1 MFSAFSFANSGISR
15 IFAQKCNDMTQILV
29 TIDESTTAKSIRQ
42 AIGMLKGVVSTSL
55 YNAEKSASKK
65 KAQETY
71 VKDSLGRAFDEIK
84 QKECSNAN
92 FQSLDDFLMEC

>member
-1 MFSAFSFANSGISR
+1 MKALQPTAYDKPSECSR
-15 IFAQKCNDMTQILV
+15 ELYPHPYITQKKKV
-29 TIDESTTAKSIRQ
+29 
-42 AIGMLKGVVSTSL
+42 
-55 YNAEKSASKK
+55 SKK

-84 QKECSNAN
+84 QKNSSNAK

>member
-1 MFSAFSFANSGISR
+1 MA
-15 IFAQKCNDMTQILV
+15 QILV
-29 TIDESTTAKSIRQ
+29 TIDESITTKSIRH
-42 AIGMLKGVVSTSL
+42 AIEMLKGVISTSL
-55 YNAEKSASKK
+55 YDTEKKVSKK

-84 QKECSNAN
+84 QNNISNAK